1 MNVLNLPI
9 HVPTQIINKAINEA
23 LLSTHR
29 YKIGAVIY
37 KRNKIISSGHN
48 YPSRSLRNLNPKF
61 RKWKTSVHAEV
72 DAIFNARTPLKNMN
86 IFVLRINK
94 SFDFRLAKP
103 CKYCE
108 LYLNHIG
115 IRKIYYSINEY
126 PFINILK

>member
-1 MNVLNLPI
+1 MEISHPNI
-9 HVPTQIINKAINEA
+9 RIPTQVINKAIFEA
-23 LLSTHR
+23 LLSTHQ

-48 YPSRSLRNLNPKF
+48 YPSKSLRNLNPKF

-72 DAIFNARTPLKNMN
+72 DAIFNAKTALKHTNM
-86 IFVLRINK
+86 FVLRINK
-94 SFDFRLAKP
+94 SKDFRLAKP

-115 IRKIYYSINEY
+115 IRKVYYSINEY
-126 PFINILK
+126 PFIDILK